1 MFKFFKNSKLEKK
14 KTQELFRAGTGF
26 WQTQIKLI
34 LTQMTRRFCFLSRG
48 NA

>member
-1 MFKFFKNSKLEKK
+1 MFKFFKNSKLEK

-34 LTQMTRRFCFLSRG
+34 LTQMTRRFCLLSRG

>member
-1 MFKFFKNSKLEKK
+1 MFKFFKNSKLEK

-34 LTQMTRRFCFLSRG
+34 LTRTTQFF
-48 NA
+48 